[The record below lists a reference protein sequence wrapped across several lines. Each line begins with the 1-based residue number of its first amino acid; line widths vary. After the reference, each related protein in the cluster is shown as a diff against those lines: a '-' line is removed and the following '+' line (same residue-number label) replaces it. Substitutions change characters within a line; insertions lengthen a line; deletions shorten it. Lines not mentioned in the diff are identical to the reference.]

1 MEGFADAKPL
11 MVFVCIGIVAV
22 RTLTSICQRDF
33 GSFRGFASSLFCLL
47 GCLESGRKIF
57 PEIFVY
63 FLVCGLFGIIDGMYR
78 VTRERIF
85 LWRPSGLGKDR

>member
-57 PEIFVY
+57 PEIFV
-63 FLVCGLFGIIDGMYR
+63 FFFGVWPVWDYR
-78 VTRERIF
+78 WDVSCDKRKNFFVEVVRV
-85 LWRPSGLGKDR
+85 R